1 MAKSLSH
8 EVLKRALT
16 GGAAAV
22 RARTRLQPAGGPG
35 DKVFPPTFG
44 DSIRVKLPDGSEH
57 TSKYAVEFRR
67 IEGEKVLCVLLDSV
81 ASQANRFEEAL
92 QRAWDEDVIRFPL
105 VRVDFTGATDE
116 DPALDLDSG
125 NVRSFCK
132 RCGTPLMYERKRSP
146 KWVNLPRALFTGR
159 TGREPRYH
167 LAIEEM
173 QDWIYTGAK
182 LAPLKGYPGVMW
194 ERPKK
199 RRAEHLFEP
208 DF

>member
-1 MAKSLSH
+1 MARAGKDDELKPRRSQRKQEKGTLVGQCLCGAVGV
-8 EVLKRALT
+8 EVSTPVFWAWHDHSAASRRAH
-16 GGAAAV
+16 GAVYATYV
-22 RARTRLQPAGGPG
+22 GTYRSKARVTKGEANVGR
-35 DKVFPPTFG
+35 F
-44 DSIRVKLPDGSEH
+44 
-57 TSKYAVEFRR
+57 VE
-67 IEGEKVLCVLLDSV
+67 
-81 ASQANRFEEAL
+81 
-92 QRAWDEDVIRFPL
+92 P
-105 VRVDFTGATDE
+105 
-116 DPALDLDSG
+116 DSG